1 MARLWVQG
9 HSKQQWSLQCICV
22 SPHYRYD
29 GEHNRN
35 QMCSVQVM
43 LSDLVQNCVHSKHS
57 WKYWNSISRSEYW
70 SSGLR
75 YSCYSRSLAIL
86 YQLCEDWKD
95 FAFNE
100 LRLSKRRS
108 LVFKHS
114 KWRDI
119 CSRISSFGESIRKTG
134 TPYLSRPR
142 VAFLHQPVMRLWLD
156 MLLGKDSS
164 HCQSHKY
171 WFDLL
176 IRRSSCSYHRVWL
189 QFSFQ
194 LSLNWRGRLCCYL
207 LNLDKYRLRYGLSS
221 SSKPWCWI
229 LNAWNSWS

>member
-1 MARLWVQG
+1 MSFKWIQNQISWSLQLKMGEYMSFPLSPRTIASSQILLRTLAVYSSFHWHCVARLWVQG

-100 LRLSKRRS
+100 LRLSKWRS
-108 LVFKHS
+108 SVFKHS

-164 HCQSHKY
+164 HCQS
-171 WFDLL
+171 
-176 IRRSSCSYHRVWL
+176 S
-189 QFSFQ
+189 
-194 LSLNWRGRLCCYL
+194 
-207 LNLDKYRLRYGLSS
+207 
-221 SSKPWCWI
+221 
-229 LNAWNSWS
+229 